1 MSTSPERKFL
11 TAQANETP
19 FRLTSV
25 SAKPF
30 SENGFFGFTFT
41 YDDHVEEK
49 ERAITL
55 FCGPEELEDLLR
67 LSQDGLA
74 WFSDEE
80 AQLESEQLQR
90 ESMER
95 EKTRLR
101 IQ

>member
-1 MSTSPERKFL
+1 MSSSPERKIL

-19 FRLTSV
+19 FRLRSV
-25 SAKPF
+25 DAKPF

-41 YDDHVEEK
+41 YDDHIDEK
-49 ERAITL
+49 ERAVTL
-55 FCGPEELEDLLR
+55 FCGPEELEDLAR
-67 LSQDGLA
+67 LAQDGLT

-80 AQLESEQLQR
+80 AQTESEQLQR
-90 ESMER
+90 ETMER